1 MMLKRNS
8 VPESVWSNP
17 VHFLAFGLGSG
28 AAPYAPGTFGTLA
41 AIPLYLL
48 LVNFTN
54 WVAYAVI
61 VVIMFLVGVWM
72 CDRTE
77 RDIGVHDHSGIVW
90 DEFVGYLVTLFYAPA
105 GWAWIVAGFF
115 LFRLFDI
122 WKPFPIRQMERR
134 YQNGFGNMID
144 DVVAGIYAGI
154 ALQVL
159 VYLSGRYGWTG

>member
-1 MMLKRNS
+1 MLKRNS
-8 VPESVWSNP
+8 VPQSVWSNP

-28 AAPYAPGTFGTLA
+28 TAPYAPGTFGTLA

-48 LVNFTN
+48 LVNYTS
-54 WVAYAVI
+54 WPVYAVI
-61 VVIMFLVGVWM
+61 VVIMLLLGVWM

-90 DEFVGYLVTLFYAPA
+90 DEFVGYLVTMFYAPA
-105 GWAWIVAGFF
+105 GWVWIVAGFF

-134 YQNGFGNMID
+134 YQNGFGNMVD
-144 DVVAGIYAGI
+144 DVVAGVYAGLV
-154 ALQVL
+154 LQAL
-159 VYLSGRYGWTG
+159 VYLSERYGWVS